1 MGKREM
7 HKMMSTGGRSLL
19 VVGIASASAS
29 LGSTAIADLEVC
41 AIHFGFPYDSQSDDR
56 LDFVRVTNLMVEG
69 LHEDDTLLPPDASRF
84 IDASV
89 RDDSWADFLD
99 FNSIMLTESKW
110 IEADFVVFGAS
121 YHRGDVRIELLTGI
135 DW

>member
-7 HKMMSTGGRSLL
+7 HKMMPTGGRSLL
-19 VVGIASASAS
+19 VVAIASAS
-29 LGSTAIADLEVC
+29 LGSTAIADLEAC

-69 LHEDDTLLPPDASRF
+69 FDEDDTLLPPDTSRF

-89 RDDSWADFLD
+89 RDDSWADSLD
-99 FNSIMLTESKW
+99 FNSNLLTESNW
-110 IEADFVVFGAS
+110 FEADFVVFGAS
-121 YHRGDVRIELLTGI
+121 YDRGDVRIELLTGI

>member
-1 MGKREM
+1 M

-56 LDFVRVTNLMVEG
+56 LDFVRVTNLMVER

-121 YHRGDVRIELLTGI
+121 YDRGDVRIELLTGI